1 MYVCISWVQSVFRDA
16 RWIVYE
22 EVTTRISLLESRS
35 ALFLQF
41 WKIWLRLEALDLYNY
56 AFKLHFLCVIK

>member
-1 MYVCISWVQSVFRDA
+1 VLRDA

-22 EVTTRISLLESRS
+22 EVTTRISLLESKS
-35 ALFLQF
+35 TLCFQF
-41 WKIWLRLEALDLYNY
+41 WKICLRLEALDLYNY